1 MGRAIGFRI
10 VEATGIVSAEGKA
23 CTARQVARL
32 MTDQELSNVSKY
44 CDRAVQHGLMTVD
57 TTVYPRLYSAVP
69 GWRETVAARHLE
81 ALANP
86 AQPAPVADMPAVTV
100 ATALASRSPLEQAWA
115 LGR

>member
-1 MGRAIGFRI
+1 MA
-10 VEATGIVSAEGKA
+10 
-23 CTARQVARL
+23 
-32 MTDQELSNVSKY
+32 DQELSNVSKY

-81 ALANP
+81 ALAN
-86 AQPAPVADMPAVTV
+86 QVSQRAPVIDLPAVTV

-115 LGR
+115 DFR